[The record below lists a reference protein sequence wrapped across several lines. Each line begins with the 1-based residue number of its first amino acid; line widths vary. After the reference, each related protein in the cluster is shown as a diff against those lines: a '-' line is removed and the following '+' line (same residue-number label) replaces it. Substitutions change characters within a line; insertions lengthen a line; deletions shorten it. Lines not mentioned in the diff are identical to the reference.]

1 MTGQAEELLVRFG
14 SMHIKTLITLV
25 IVIFLIGIVSFF
37 VFLYFNNK
45 KPVEKRKSKFVIFL
59 YALLVSFFATVLFF
73 VYRFVF
79 IGFEVLLKN
88 SQG

>member
-25 IVIFLIGIVSFF
+25 VVILSIGIVSFF
-37 VFLYFNNK
+37 VFLYFNSK

-79 IGFEVLLKN
+79 IGFEILFKN
-88 SQG
+88 NQG

>member
-79 IGFEVLLKN
+79 IGFEILFKN
-88 SQG
+88 NQG